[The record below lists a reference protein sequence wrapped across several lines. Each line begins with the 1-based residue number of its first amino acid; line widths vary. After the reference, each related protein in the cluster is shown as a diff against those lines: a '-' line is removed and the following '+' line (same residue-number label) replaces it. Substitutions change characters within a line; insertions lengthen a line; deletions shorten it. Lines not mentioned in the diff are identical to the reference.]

1 MTLSRRI
8 KTQKQQLEKELQKSQ
23 AFLKSAPEGAL
34 ICQKTP
40 HGVKWLQRQEP
51 KDLGTSRKRI
61 YISQKNKSLAE
72 QLALKKYHKYKIQEI
87 NEELKALNAYLKYH
101 KENLSKMTGKILNTV
116 GLQELL
122 QPVIC
127 PLSEELK
134 HWMYASY
141 KQNPLY
147 PEQRNIKTLSGQ
159 KVRSKSESL
168 IALKLTEFQIPF
180 RYEAELYLEEQI
192 YYPDF
197 TLRHPDTGNFFY
209 WEHFGLMDNPAYA
222 EKAFDKIGTYITH
235 GIFPFANLLM
245 TFESKENP
253 LDIEQVEALIQ
264 YYFT

>member
-34 ICQKTP
+34 ICQKTL

-101 KENLSKMTGKILNTV
+101 KENLSR
-116 GLQELL
+116 
-122 QPVIC
+122 
-127 PLSEELK
+127 
-134 HWMYASY
+134 MYASY

>member
-34 ICQKTP
+34 ICQKTL

-101 KENLSKMTGKILNTV
+101 KENLSR
-116 GLQELL
+116 
-122 QPVIC
+122 
-127 PLSEELK
+127 
-134 HWMYASY
+134 MYASY

-209 WEHFGLMDNPAYA
+209 
-222 EKAFDKIGTYITH
+222 
-235 GIFPFANLLM
+235 
-245 TFESKENP
+245 
-253 LDIEQVEALIQ
+253 
-264 YYFT
+264 